1 MSSVLVKGET
11 VSDQGRIFTALAGFS
26 GFLSVALG
34 AFGAHGLQAH
44 LAALQMTEVYHTA
57 VQYHM
62 VHTLALLGVALL
74 MERTKPNRYLTLAGW
89 LFVVGIVL
97 FSGSL
102 YVLAISGLRVLGAI
116 TPFGGLCFLSG
127 WLCLAV
133 ATLARS

>member
-1 MSSVLVKGET
+1 MKGE
-11 VSDQGRIFTALAGFS
+11 IFMGQSSSSARNFVFLAGIS

-62 VHTLALLGVALL
+62 VHTLALLGVALF
-74 MERTKPNRYLTLAGW
+74 MERTQPSLHLALVGW
-89 LFVVGIVL
+89 LFIVGIIL

-102 YVLAISGLRVLGAI
+102 YVLAISGIRVFGAI
-116 TPFGGLCFLSG
+116 TPLGGLCFLAG
-127 WLCLAV
+127 WLLLA
-133 ATLARS
+133 AAALRKS

>member
-1 MSSVLVKGET
+1 MSAL
-11 VSDQGRIFTALAGFS
+11 GRIFTAIAGFS

-62 VHTLALLGVALL
+62 THTLALLGVALL
-74 MERTKPNRYLTLAGW
+74 MERMKPPRFLALAGW

-102 YVLAISGLRVLGAI
+102 YVLAISGIRVLGAI
-116 TPFGGLCFLSG
+116 TPFGGLCFLAG
-127 WLCLAV
+127 WLCLAAAALV
-133 ATLARS
+133 RS